1 MQHQREYFNETRLYV
16 KLADAYGR
24 RNSTRSRDLEC
35 CTAPSRA
42 ESSDGSCVEPLS
54 SRTLTWVTNIAHDP
68 FVEDEERTRRGRGEL
83 QSLQLH
89 GLCRRDECIDK
100 LHRVKLQRRMQ
111 RLQRE
116 LEEQTK

>member
-1 MQHQREYFNETRLYV
+1 MLHRAFASRVIGWFL
-16 KLADAYGR
+16 
-24 RNSTRSRDLEC
+24 RSFV
-35 CTAPSRA
+35 S
-42 ESSDGSCVEPLS
+42 VEPLS